1 MHAIRHWSINGG
13 KTPWHIDHLLGTVTF
28 AVKRML
34 DALPVSVEYPDR
46 STDIDKSK
54 TEMVAHLVVLE
65 DIHEFLNQD
74 EEEAATIRL
83 HQDEEDAATIRLLM
97 ELDDLYLKSFSV
109 VPAAAPYHGTMY
121 THEWTP
127 VFQEFQ
133 AIVSSAIRYLK
144 ANEDR
149 KMREH
154 RRHM

>member
-1 MHAIRHWSINGG
+1 MHAIRHWSINGD
-13 KTPWHIDHLLGTVTF
+13 KTPWHIDDLLGTVTF
-28 AVKRML
+28 AAKRML

-46 STDIDKSK
+46 STDIDQSK
-54 TEMVAHLVVLE
+54 AELVACLKVLE
-65 DIHEFLNQD
+65 DIHRFLNQGHQ
-74 EEEAATIRL
+74 EAAT
-83 HQDEEDAATIRLLM
+83 ARLLM
-97 ELDDLYLKSFSV
+97 ELEDLYLKSFSV
-109 VPAAAPYHGTMY
+109 VPAAAPYHGTVY

>member
-1 MHAIRHWSINGG
+1 MHAIRHWNINDD

-28 AVKRML
+28 AAKRML
-34 DALPVSVEYPDR
+34 DALPVSVEYPDL

-54 TEMVAHLVVLE
+54 AEMVASLVVLE
-65 DIHEFLNQD
+65 DIHEFLNQG
-74 EEEAATIRL
+74 EEE
-83 HQDEEDAATIRLLM
+83 AATIRLLM
-97 ELDDLYLKSFSV
+97 ELEDLYLKSFSV
-109 VPAAAPYHGTMY
+109 VPAAAPYHGLIY

-133 AIVSSAIRYLK
+133 AIVSSAIRYLQ

-149 KMREH
+149 KRLEE

>member
-1 MHAIRHWSINGG
+1 MHAIRHWSINGD
-13 KTPWHIDHLLGTVTF
+13 KTPWHIDDLLGTVTF
-28 AVKRML
+28 AAKRML

-46 STDIDKSK
+46 STDIDQSK
-54 TEMVAHLVVLE
+54 AELVACLKVLE
-65 DIHEFLNQD
+65 DIHRFLNQGHQ
-74 EEEAATIRL
+74 EAAT
-83 HQDEEDAATIRLLM
+83 ARLLM
-97 ELDDLYLKSFSV
+97 ELEDLYLKSFSV
-109 VPAAAPYHGTMY
+109 VPAAAPYHGLIY

>member
-1 MHAIRHWSINGG
+1 MHAIRHWSINGD
-13 KTPWHIDHLLGTVTF
+13 KTPWHIDDLLGTVTF
-28 AVKRML
+28 AAKRML

-46 STDIDKSK
+46 STDIDQSK
-54 TEMVAHLVVLE
+54 AELVACLKVLE
-65 DIHEFLNQD
+65 DIHRFLNQEED
-74 EEEAATIRL
+74 EETV
-83 HQDEEDAATIRLLM
+83 TIRLLM

-133 AIVSSAIRYLK
+133 AIVSSAIRYLQ

-149 KMREH
+149 KRLEE
-154 RRHM
+154 RRHK

>member
-1 MHAIRHWSINGG
+1 MHAIRHWSINGD
-13 KTPWHIDHLLGTVTF
+13 KTPWHIDDLLGTVTF
-28 AVKRML
+28 AAKRML

-46 STDIDKSK
+46 RTDIDKSK
-54 TEMVAHLVVLE
+54 AEMVASLKVLE
-65 DIHEFLNQD
+65 DIHEFLNQG
-74 EEEAATIRL
+74 EEE
-83 HQDEEDAATIRLLM
+83 AATIRLLM

-133 AIVSSAIRYLK
+133 AIVSSAIRYLQ

-149 KMREH
+149 KRLEE

>member
-1 MHAIRHWSINGG
+1 MHAIRHWSINGN

-28 AVKRML
+28 AAKRML
-34 DALPVSVEYPDR
+34 DALPVSVEYPDL

-54 TEMVAHLVVLE
+54 AEMVASLVSLE
-65 DIHEFLNQD
+65 DIHEFLNRD
-74 EEEAATIRL
+74 EEAATG
-83 HQDEEDAATIRLLM
+83 RLLM
-97 ELDDLYLKSFSV
+97 ELEDLYLKSFSV
-109 VPAAAPYHGTMY
+109 VPAAARYHGTMY

-149 KMREH
+149 KRLEE
-154 RRHM
+154 RRHR

>member
-1 MHAIRHWSINGG
+1 MHAIRHWSINGD
-13 KTPWHIDHLLGTVTF
+13 KTPWHIDDLLGTVTF
-28 AVKRML
+28 AAKRML

-46 STDIDKSK
+46 RTDIDKSK
-54 TEMVAHLVVLE
+54 EELVASLKVLE
-65 DIHEFLNQD
+65 RVPEFLNQGHQ
-74 EEEAATIRL
+74 EAAT
-83 HQDEEDAATIRLLM
+83 ARLLM
-97 ELDDLYLKSFSV
+97 ELEDLYLKSFSV
-109 VPAAAPYHGTMY
+109 VPAAAPYHGTVY

>member
-1 MHAIRHWSINGG
+1 MHAIRHWNINDD

-54 TEMVAHLVVLE
+54 AEMVAHLVVLE
-65 DIHEFLNQD
+65 DIHEFLNQGQ
-74 EEEAATIRL
+74 EE
-83 HQDEEDAATIRLLM
+83 AATIRLLM
-97 ELDDLYLKSFSV
+97 ELEVLYLKSFSV
-109 VPAAAPYHGTMY
+109 VPAAAPYHGLIY
-121 THEWTP
+121 THEWIP

-133 AIVSSAIRYLK
+133 AIVSSAIRYLQ

-149 KMREH
+149 KRLEE
-154 RRHM
+154 RRRM

>member
-1 MHAIRHWSINGG
+1 MHAIQHWSINGG

-46 STDIDKSK
+46 TTEISTSK
-54 TEMVAHLVVLE
+54 AEMVASLVVLE
-65 DIHEFLNQD
+65 DIHEFLNRD
-74 EEEAATIRL
+74 EET
-83 HQDEEDAATIRLLM
+83 ATIRLLM
-97 ELDDLYLKSFSV
+97 ELEVLYLKSFSV
-109 VPAAAPYHGTMY
+109 VPAAALYHGLIY

-133 AIVSSAIRYLK
+133 AIVSSAIRYLQ
-144 ANEDR
+144 ANEHRKRLEDR
-149 KMREH
+149 KRLEE